1 LAQFVGTFS
10 HRVNSKG
17 QVAFPAKMRE
27 TVQPDEEGKR
37 SVFLLKTS
45 EPCLFA
51 LRSDELQELS
61 ARLKQS
67 GMFARDRRL
76 REAFF
81 SSIEPVDIDP
91 QGRILLPQS
100 LREEAGLGKDVV
112 FVGAGNAVE
121 IWDESAWSSRAKE
134 VEAARRD
141 AAGEVSAMLEEV

>member
-1 LAQFVGTFS
+1 MALFVGTFS
-10 HRVNSKG
+10 HRVNTKG

-27 TVQPDEEGKR
+27 NVPADEGGKR
-37 SVFLLKTS
+37 TVFLLKTT
-45 EPCLFA
+45 EPCLFV
-51 LRSDELQELS
+51 LRSRELEGLS
-61 ARLKQS
+61 DRLKQS

-81 SSIEPVDIDP
+81 SKIEPVDIDP

-121 IWDESAWSSRAKE
+121 IWDERAWASRAEE
-134 VEAARRD
+134 VETLKRD
-141 AAGEVSAMLEEV
+141 AAGEVSALLEEI